1 MATPTQTIANAQ
13 ARVSHR
19 GLSLRAKAAILR
31 WATVVAVVLVWE
43 VAAAG
48 PLAGNPYLSPPSVV
62 ATEGLQGILTP
73 DALFQLGNTTLRF
86 LEAFLIVV
94 VAGVP
99 LGLLLGRLSRGS
111 FAGSRDVVSIL
122 YALPMVPFYPLLVLW
137 LGLGAPSEVA
147 FGVIHGIVPVVLIV
161 MTASNVVRPDLLTS
175 AQVMGAGSGQR
186 LLWVVLPA
194 TLPEV
199 VGALKIGASLTMLG
213 VLLAELMISV
223 DGIGSFITQ
232 QITNHQGARL
242 DAMIVVVCIG
252 VVVINTLLSALERR
266 LAHGQDSQ
274 SQ

>member
-1 MATPTQTIANAQ
+1 M
-13 ARVSHR
+13 
-19 GLSLRAKAAILR
+19 
-31 WATVVAVVLVWE
+31 
-43 VAAAG
+43 
-48 PLAGNPYLSPPSVV
+48 
-62 ATEGLQGILTP
+62 
-73 DALFQLGNTTLRF
+73 
-86 LEAFLIVV
+86 
-94 VAGVP
+94 
-99 LGLLLGRLSRGS
+99 
-111 FAGSRDVVSIL
+111 VSIL

>member
-1 MATPTQTIANAQ
+1 MCPWG
-13 ARVSHR
+13 S
-19 GLSLRAKAAILR
+19 
-31 WATVVAVVLVWE
+31 
-43 VAAAG
+43 
-48 PLAGNPYLSPPSVV
+48 
-62 ATEGLQGILTP
+62 
-73 DALFQLGNTTLRF
+73 
-86 LEAFLIVV
+86 
-94 VAGVP
+94 
-99 LGLLLGRLSRGS
+99 LLGRLSRGS